1 MNTNAPRGFDKL
13 FTKSVPHILEK
24 IFLSL
29 DYASFNNC
37 QEVCNEWKAF
47 LGSEQFN
54 RRAKYVY
61 LDEILEIKWE
71 ERDDEENLT
80 TYSMEGN
87 VEEVQNLLNKG
98 VNPNANSYET
108 SIRVGTIDIATTPL
122 CVAAENG
129 TKDVVK
135 LLLDA
140 GAEPNIADGYGD
152 TPLYS
157 ATKKN
162 HTDVV
167 KLLLNAGVEPNVADK
182 YGDTP
187 LKLAVHNGCKMLVK
201 LLLDRGAEPNITD
214 NGGRTPL
221 YWAASRDHE
230 DVVKLLLAAG
240 ADPNIE
246 NNLGHTP
253 LSEAKQMGHKEV
265 VKRIEIHLQQMKPIQ
280 KNV

>member
-87 VEEVQNLLNKG
+87 VEEVQNERGYSRVSHSAMNEDKTPEDLEFWNCI
-98 VNPNANSYET
+98 
-108 SIRVGTIDIATTPL
+108 IRCL
-122 CVAAENG
+122 HC
-129 TKDVVK
+129 
-135 LLLDA
+135 
-140 GAEPNIADGYGD
+140 
-152 TPLYS
+152 S
-157 ATKKN
+157 
-162 HTDVV
+162 
-167 KLLLNAGVEPNVADK
+167 
-182 YGDTP
+182 
-187 LKLAVHNGCKMLVK
+187 
-201 LLLDRGAEPNITD
+201 
-214 NGGRTPL
+214 
-221 YWAASRDHE
+221 
-230 DVVKLLLAAG
+230 
-240 ADPNIE
+240 
-246 NNLGHTP
+246 
-253 LSEAKQMGHKEV
+253 
-265 VKRIEIHLQQMKPIQ
+265 
-280 KNV
+280 